1 VASGPDRGRKPRP
14 RELGIVLGTLE
25 PGPHNAITDVAGVRV
40 GHVTIIDGGSS
51 GDPPRGP
58 ARTGVTV
65 VLPHGGNLFREKAP
79 AAFHV
84 INGYGKAAGSTQVQE
99 LGSIETPIALTNTL
113 SIGAAFE
120 GLVRHAL
127 AVNPDIGR
135 TAGNVNPVVAE
146 CSDAR
151 LNDIRAL
158 VVRPSHVIDAIRAA
172 TDGPVIEGSVGAGTG
187 VICYGWKGGIGTASR
202 VVSTSSEPYV
212 VGVLVQANFGRAR
225 ELRIAG
231 VPVGESLRPPAP
243 PPAGPAAAA
252 ASQDGGGSCV
262 VILATSAPADS
273 RQLGRL
279 ARRAQ
284 NGLARTGTPGDH
296 GSGDY
301 VIAFS
306 TARRIPHVPAADQL
320 RAAVLPEDGPL
331 IDVLFQAVTEA
342 TEEAVVSAL
351 LAAEQVGGPA
361 ASGGMP
367 LPADQLLACLGP
379 VLQTARPGNFGGH
392 DRQGDK

>member
-1 VASGPDRGRKPRP
+1 MTSGPDRGRKPRP

-40 GHVTIIDGGSS
+40 GHVTIIDDGSS
-51 GDPPRGP
+51 DDPPRGP

-65 VLPHGGNLFREKAP
+65 VLPHGGNLFREKVP

-113 SIGAAFE
+113 SVGAAFE

-158 VVRPSHVIDAIRAA
+158 VVRPRHVIDAIRAA
-172 TDGPVIEGSVGAGTG
+172 TDGPVREGSVGAGTG
-187 VICYGWKGGIGTASR
+187 IIAYGWKGGIGTASR
-202 VVSTSSEPYV
+202 LVSTAGEPYV

-231 VPVGESLRPPAP
+231 VPVGESLRPPAAQP
-243 PPAGPAAAA
+243 HG
-252 ASQDGGGSCV
+252 DGGGSCV
-262 VILATSAPADS
+262 IVLATSAPADS

-284 NGLARTGTPGDH
+284 NGLARTGTSGDH
-296 GSGDY
+296 NSGDY

-320 RAAVLPEDGPL
+320 PAAVLPEDGPL

-351 LAAEQVGGPA
+351 LAAEPAGIPGRDGGH
-361 ASGGMP
+361 GGTP
-367 LPADQLLACLGP
+367 LPADQLLACLGR
-379 VLQTARPGNFGGH
+379 VLVNGRPGNFGGH
-392 DRQGDK
+392 DRQGNK

>member
-1 VASGPDRGRKPRP
+1 VASSTDPGRKPRP

-25 PGPHNAITDVAGVRV
+25 PGPHNAITDVPGVRV
-40 GHVTIIDGGSS
+40 GHVTIIDDGSS
-51 GDPPRGP
+51 DPPRGP

-65 VLPHGGNLFREKAP
+65 VLPHGGNLFREKVP

-99 LGSIETPIALTNTL
+99 LGSIETPIALTSTL

-146 CSDAR
+146 CSDVR

-158 VVRPSHVIDAIRAA
+158 VVRPGHVIDAIRAA
-172 TDGPVIEGSVGAGTG
+172 TDGPVTEGSVGAGTG
-187 VICYGWKGGIGTASR
+187 ITCYGWKGGIGTASR
-202 VVSTSSEPYV
+202 VVTTRGAPYV

-231 VPVGESLRPPAP
+231 VPVGESLRPPAR
-243 PPAGPAAAA
+243 PADPAAA
-252 ASQDGGGSCV
+252 SPDGGGSCV
-262 VILATSAPADS
+262 IVLATSAPADS

-284 NGLARTGTPGDH
+284 NGLARTGTSGDH

-320 RAAVLPEDGPL
+320 PAAVLPEDGPL
-331 IDVLFQAVTEA
+331 LDVLFQAVTEA

-351 LAAEQVGGPA
+351 LAAGSVGGPRN
-361 ASGGMP
+361 GGTP
-367 LPADQLLACLGP
+367 LPVSDLLALLGAAP
-379 VLQTARPGNFGGH
+379 GRRQTEPG
-392 DRQGDK
+392 

>member
-1 VASGPDRGRKPRP
+1 VASSPDRGRKPRP

-65 VLPHGGNLFREKAP
+65 VLPHGGNLFREKVP

-158 VVRPSHVIDAIRAA
+158 VVRPRHVIDAIRAA
-172 TDGPVIEGSVGAGTG
+172 TDGPVREGSVGAGTG
-187 VICYGWKGGIGTASR
+187 IICYGWKGGIGTASR
-202 VVSTSSEPYV
+202 LVSTAGEPYV

-231 VPVGESLRPPAP
+231 VPVGESLRPPAAQP
-243 PPAGPAAAA
+243 HG
-252 ASQDGGGSCV
+252 DDGGGGSCV
-262 VILATSAPADS
+262 IVLATSAPADS

-320 RAAVLPEDGPL
+320 PAAVLPEDGPL

-351 LAAEQVGGPA
+351 LAAEPAGTPSPGG
-361 ASGGMP
+361 G
-367 LPADQLLACLGP
+367 LPIPVSELLHHLGR
-379 VLQTARPGNFGGH
+379 VLRTSRPGHLNRH

>member
-1 VASGPDRGRKPRP
+1 VASSTDPGRKPRP

-25 PGPHNAITDVAGVRV
+25 PGPHNAITDVPGVRV
-40 GHVTIIDGGSS
+40 GHVTIIDDGSS
-51 GDPPRGP
+51 DPPRGP

-65 VLPHGGNLFREKAP
+65 VLPHGGNLFREKVP

-99 LGSIETPIALTNTL
+99 LGSIETPIALTSTL

-146 CSDAR
+146 CSDVR

-158 VVRPSHVIDAIRAA
+158 VVRPGHVIDAIRAA
-172 TDGPVIEGSVGAGTG
+172 TDGPVTEGSVGAGTG
-187 VICYGWKGGIGTASR
+187 ITCYGWKGGIGTASR
-202 VVSTSSEPYV
+202 VVTTRGAPYV

-231 VPVGESLRPPAP
+231 VPVGESLRPPAR
-243 PPAGPAAAA
+243 PADPAAA
-252 ASQDGGGSCV
+252 SPDGGGSCV
-262 VILATSAPADS
+262 IVLATSAPADS

-284 NGLARTGTPGDH
+284 NGLARTGTSGDH

-320 RAAVLPEDGPL
+320 PAAVLPEDGPL
-331 IDVLFQAVTEA
+331 LDVLFQAVTES

-351 LAAEQVGGPA
+351 LAAERVGGPDTI
-361 ASGGMP
+361 GGVP
-367 LPADQLLACLGP
+367 LPAAQLLACLGS
-379 VLQTARPGNFGGH
+379 VLRTGRPGNLSRH

>member
-1 VASGPDRGRKPRP
+1 MASSPDRGRKPRP
-14 RELGIVLGTLE
+14 RDLGIVLGTLE
-25 PGPHNAITDVAGVRV
+25 PGPYNAITDVAGVRV

-51 GDPPRGP
+51 GGGSSGGPPRGP

-65 VLPHGGNLFREKAP
+65 VLPHGGNLFREKVP

-99 LGSIETPIALTNTL
+99 LGSIETPIALTSTL

-135 TAGNVNPVVAE
+135 TAGNVNPVVLE

-158 VVRPSHVIDAIRAA
+158 VVRPRHVTDAIAA
-172 TDGPVIEGSVGAGTG
+172 AADGPVTEGSVGAGTG
-187 VICYGWKGGIGTASR
+187 MVCYGWKGGIGTASR
-202 VVSTSSEPYV
+202 TVPTSGEPYL
-212 VGVLVQANFGRAR
+212 VGVLVLANFGRAR

-231 VPVGESLRPPAP
+231 VPVGESLRPPAR
-243 PPAGPAAAA
+243 PAGGPAAAPPE
-252 ASQDGGGSCV
+252 GGGSCV

-320 RAAVLPEDGPL
+320 PAAVLPEDGPL

-351 LAAEQVGGPA
+351 LAAEPAGTPDRDGGN
-361 ASGGMP
+361 GGTP
-367 LPADQLLACLGP
+367 LPVSKLLAHLGRYRGP
-379 VLQTARPGNFGGH
+379 DVL
-392 DRQGDK
+392 

>member
-1 VASGPDRGRKPRP
+1 MASSSDRGRKPRP

-25 PGPHNAITDVAGVRV
+25 PGPHNAITDVPGVQV
-40 GHVTIIDGGSS
+40 GHVTIIDDGSS
-51 GDPPRGP
+51 DPPRGP
-58 ARTGVTV
+58 VRTGVTV
-65 VLPHGGNLFREKAP
+65 VLPHGGNLFREKVP

-127 AVNPDIGR
+127 AVDPDIGR

-158 VVRPSHVIDAIRAA
+158 VVRPGHVTDAIAAA
-172 TDGPVIEGSVGAGTG
+172 TDGPVTEGSVGAGTG
-187 VICYGWKGGIGTASR
+187 IICYGWKGGIGTASR
-202 VVSTSSEPYV
+202 VVTTRGEPYV

-231 VPVGESLRPPAP
+231 VPVGEALRPPSQ
-243 PPAGPAAAA
+243 PPADPAAA

-262 VILATSAPADS
+262 IVLATSAPADS

-284 NGLARTGTPGDH
+284 NGLARTGTSGDH
-296 GSGDY
+296 NSGDY

-306 TARRIPHVPAADQL
+306 TARRIAHVPAADQIP
-320 RAAVLPEDGPL
+320 AAVLPEDGPL
-331 IDVLFQAVTEA
+331 LDVLFQAVTEA

-351 LAAEQVGGPA
+351 LAAEPVSSPET
-361 ASGGMP
+361 SGGTP
-367 LPADQLLACLGP
+367 LPVSELLACLSP
-379 VLQTARPGNFGGH
+379 PRAPGGAG
-392 DRQGDK
+392 

>member
-1 VASGPDRGRKPRP
+1 VASRPDRGRKPRP

-65 VLPHGGNLFREKAP
+65 VLPHGGNLFREKVP

-99 LGSIETPIALTNTL
+99 LGSIETPIALTSTL

-127 AVNPDIGR
+127 AVNSDIGR

-158 VVRPSHVIDAIRAA
+158 VVRPGHVTEAIAA
-172 TDGPVIEGSVGAGTG
+172 AADGPVAEGSVGAGTG
-187 VICYGWKGGIGTASR
+187 MVCYGWKGGIGTASR
-202 VVSTSSEPYV
+202 TVPTSGEPYL
-212 VGVLVQANFGRAR
+212 VGVLVLANFGRAR

-231 VPVGESLRPPAP
+231 VPVGESLRPPAR
-243 PPAGPAAAA
+243 PPAGGPAAAPPE
-252 ASQDGGGSCV
+252 GGGSCV

-320 RAAVLPEDGPL
+320 PAAVLPEDGPL

-351 LAAEQVGGPA
+351 LAAEPVGTPGPD
-361 ASGGMP
+361 GG
-367 LPADQLLACLGP
+367 LPIPVSELLHHLGR
-379 VLQTARPGNFGGH
+379 VLRTSRPGNLNRH

>member
-1 VASGPDRGRKPRP
+1 MAGSPDGGRKPRP
-14 RELGIVLGTLE
+14 RELGIVLGTLS
-25 PGPHNAITDVAGVRV
+25 PGPHNAITDVPGVRV
-40 GHVTIIDGGSS
+40 GHVTIADGGSDGSS

-65 VLPHGGNLFREKAP
+65 VLPHGGNLFREKVP

-84 INGYGKAAGSTQVQE
+84 INGFGKAAGSTQVQE
-99 LGSIETPIALTNTL
+99 LGNIETPIALTSTL

-127 AVNPDIGR
+127 AGNPAIGR

-158 VVRPSHVIDAIRAA
+158 LVRPGHVTDAIRAA
-172 TDGPVIEGSVGAGTG
+172 TEGPVTEGSVGAGTG
-187 VICYGWKGGIGTASR
+187 MVCYGWKGGIGTASR
-202 VVSTSSEPYV
+202 TVPTTGEPYL
-212 VGVLVQANFGRAR
+212 VGVLLLANFGRAR

-231 VPVGESLRPPAP
+231 VPVGESLRPPP
-243 PPAGPAAAA
+243 GPAGPAGLAAA
-252 ASQDGGGSCV
+252 PPEGGGSCV
-262 VILATSAPADS
+262 MILATSAPADS

-284 NGLARTGTPGDH
+284 NGLARTGTSGDH

-306 TARRIPHVPAADQL
+306 TARRIPHAPAADQL
-320 RAAVLPEDGPL
+320 PAAMLAEDGPL

-351 LAAEQVGGPA
+351 LAAEQVGDPD
-361 ASGGMP
+361 ASGGTP
-367 LPADQLLACLGP
+367 LPVSQLLARLGL
-379 VLQTARPGNFGGH
+379 V
-392 DRQGDK
+392 

>member
-1 VASGPDRGRKPRP
+1 MSTPSDQPGAGREPRPRP
-14 RELGIVLGTLE
+14 RELGIVLGTLQ
-25 PGPHNAITDVAGVRV
+25 PGPHNAITDVPGVQV
-40 GHVTIIDGGSS
+40 GHVTITDEGSP
-51 GDPPRGP
+51 GRGP

-65 VLPHGGNLFREKAP
+65 VLPHGGNVFREKVP

-84 INGYGKAAGSTQVQE
+84 INGYGKAAGSTQIQE

-127 AVNPDIGR
+127 EVNPDIGR

-158 VVRPSHVIDAIRAA
+158 VVRPSHVIEAIRGASGG
-172 TDGPVIEGSVGAGTG
+172 TVTEGSVGAGTG
-187 VICYGWKGGIGTASR
+187 MICYGWKGGIGTASR
-202 VVSTSSEPYV
+202 VVVTRGQPYV
-212 VGVLVQANFGRAR
+212 VGILALANFGRAA

-231 VPVGESLRPPAP
+231 VPVGESLRPPP
-243 PPAGPAAAA
+243 GTPAPAAPAA
-252 ASQDGGGSCV
+252 GAALAEPGDGGGSCV
-262 VILATSAPADS
+262 MILATSAPADS

-284 NGLARTGTPGDH
+284 NGLARTGTSGDH

-306 TARRIPHVPAADQL
+306 TANRIPHVPGADQL
-320 RAAVLPEDGPL
+320 PTAMLPEDGPL
-331 IDVLFQAVTEA
+331 LDVLFQAVTESA
-342 TEEAVVSAL
+342 EEAVISAL
-351 LAAEQVGGPA
+351 FTATKVSGPGSTA
-361 ASGGMP
+361 GTP
-367 LPADQLLACLGP
+367 FPADQFPAL
-379 VLQTARPGNFGGH
+379 VHRE
-392 DRQGDK
+392 

>member
-1 VASGPDRGRKPRP
+1 VDSSCNRGRKPRP

-25 PGPHNAITDVAGVRV
+25 PGPYNAITDVPGVQV
-40 GHVTIIDGGSS
+40 GHVTIIDDGSGGQS
-51 GDPPRGP
+51 GNLPRGP

-65 VLPHGGNLFREKAP
+65 VLPHGGNLFREKVP

-99 LGSIETPIALTNTL
+99 LGNIETPIALTNTL

-158 VVRPSHVIDAIRAA
+158 VVRPSHVIDAIRSA
-172 TDGPVIEGSVGAGTG
+172 TDGPVMEGSVGAGTG
-187 VICYGWKGGIGTASR
+187 IICYGWKGGIGTSSR
-202 VVSTSSEPYV
+202 VVSTGSEPYV

-231 VPVGESLRPPAP
+231 VPVGESLRPPSQ
-243 PPAGPAAAA
+243 PADGPAAAA
-252 ASQDGGGSCV
+252 SHGGGSCV
-262 VILATSAPADS
+262 IVLATSAPADS

-284 NGLARTGTPGDH
+284 NGLARTGTAGDH

-301 VIAFS
+301 VISFS
-306 TARRIPHVPAADQL
+306 TARRIPHVPAAEQL
-320 RAAVLPEDGPL
+320 QAAVLPEDGPL

-351 LAAEQVGGPA
+351 LAAEPVGGPRNGGTPLPVSDLLSRLSPPRAPGA
-361 ASGGMP
+361 AS
-367 LPADQLLACLGP
+367 
-379 VLQTARPGNFGGH
+379 
-392 DRQGDK
+392 

>member
-1 VASGPDRGRKPRP
+1 MASSTDRGRKPRP

-40 GHVTIIDGGSS
+40 GHVTIIDGGS

-65 VLPHGGNLFREKAP
+65 VLPHGGNLFREKVP

-99 LGSIETPIALTNTL
+99 LGNIETPIALTNTL

-158 VVRPSHVIDAIRAA
+158 VVRPGHVTGAIAA
-172 TDGPVIEGSVGAGTG
+172 AAGGPVAEGSVGAGTG
-187 VICYGWKGGIGTASR
+187 MLCYGWKGGIGTASR
-202 VVSTSSEPYV
+202 MVPTSGEPYLA
-212 VGVLVQANFGRAR
+212 GVLVLANFGRAR

-231 VPVGESLRPPAP
+231 VPVGESLRPPT
-243 PPAGPAAAA
+243 AAAA
-252 ASQDGGGSCV
+252 PEGGGSCV

-296 GSGDY
+296 NSGDY

-320 RAAVLPEDGPL
+320 PAAVLPEDGPL
-331 IDVLFQAVTEA
+331 LDVLFQAVTES

-351 LAAEQVGGPA
+351 LAAEPVSGPET
-361 ASGGMP
+361 SGGTP
-367 LPADQLLACLGP
+367 LPVSDLLT
-379 VLQTARPGNFGGH
+379 VLRPPPAPGTTG
-392 DRQGDK
+392 

>member
-1 VASGPDRGRKPRP
+1 VAGGPERGRKPRP

-25 PGPHNAITDVAGVRV
+25 PGPYNAITDVAGVQV
-40 GHVTIIDGGSS
+40 GHVTIIDAGSS
-51 GDPPRGP
+51 DPPRGP

-65 VLPHGGNLFREKAP
+65 VLPHSGNLFREKVP

-99 LGSIETPIALTNTL
+99 LGTIETPIALTSTL
-113 SIGAAFE
+113 SVGTAFE

-158 VVRPSHVIDAIRAA
+158 TVRPGHVIDAISAA
-172 TDGPVIEGSVGAGTG
+172 AGGPVIEGSVGAGTG
-187 VICYGWKGGIGTASR
+187 IICYGWKGGIGTASR
-202 VVSTSSEPYV
+202 VVTTRGEPYV

-231 VPVGESLRPPAP
+231 VPVGESLRPPVS
-243 PPAGPAAAA
+243 PPAGLAAPQARG
-252 ASQDGGGSCV
+252 DGGGSCV
-262 VILATSAPADS
+262 IVLATSAPADS

-284 NGLARTGTPGDH
+284 NGLARTGTSGDH
-296 GSGDY
+296 NSGDY

-306 TARRIPHVPAADQL
+306 TARRVPHDPAADQL
-320 RAAVLPEDGPL
+320 PAAVLPEDGPL
-331 IDVLFQAVTEA
+331 IDVLFQAVTES

-351 LAAEQVGGPA
+351 LAAEPVGPPG
-361 ASGGMP
+361 SGGGQP
-367 LPADQLLACLGP
+367 IPVSELLHHLGR
-379 VLQTARPGNFGGH
+379 VLRTGRPGHLGRH

>member
-1 VASGPDRGRKPRP
+1 MDSGSRGRKPRP

-25 PGPHNAITDVAGVRV
+25 PGPHNGITDVPGVRV
-40 GHVTIIDGGSS
+40 GHVTIIDDGSDGRTS
-51 GDPPRGP
+51 DPPRGP
-58 ARTGVTV
+58 VRTGVTV
-65 VLPHGGNLFREKAP
+65 VLPHGGNLFREKVP

-158 VVRPSHVIDAIRAA
+158 VVRPGHVTGAIAA
-172 TDGPVIEGSVGAGTG
+172 AAGGPVAEGSVGAGTG
-187 VICYGWKGGIGTASR
+187 MVCYGWKGGVGTASR
-202 VVSTSSEPYV
+202 TVPTSGEPYLA
-212 VGVLVQANFGRAR
+212 GVLVLANFGRAS

-231 VPVGESLRPPAP
+231 VPVGESLRPP
-243 PPAGPAAAA
+243 PAAAP
-252 ASQDGGGSCV
+252 DGGGSCV

-306 TARRIPHVPAADQL
+306 TARRIPHVPAADRL
-320 RAAVLPEDGPL
+320 PAAVLPEDGPL
-331 IDVLFQAVTEA
+331 LDVLFQAVTEA

-351 LAAEQVGGPA
+351 LAAEHVGGPD
-361 ASGGMP
+361 ASGGVP
-367 LPADQLLACLGP
+367 LPAAQLLACLGS
-379 VLQTARPGNFGGH
+379 VLRIGRSGNLSRH

>member
-1 VASGPDRGRKPRP
+1 VASSTDRGRKPRP

-25 PGPHNAITDVAGVRV
+25 PGPHNAITDVPGVQV
-40 GHVTIIDGGSS
+40 GHVTIIDGGS

-65 VLPHGGNLFREKAP
+65 VLPHGGNLFREKVP

-99 LGSIETPIALTNTL
+99 LGNIETPIALTNTL

-158 VVRPSHVIDAIRAA
+158 VVRPGHVTGAIEAA
-172 TDGPVIEGSVGAGTG
+172 TGGPVTEGSVGAGTG
-187 VICYGWKGGIGTASR
+187 MVCYGWKGGIGTASR
-202 VVSTSSEPYV
+202 TVPTSGEPYLA
-212 VGVLVQANFGRAR
+212 GVLVLANFGRAR

-231 VPVGESLRPPAP
+231 VPVGESLRPPA
-243 PPAGPAAAA
+243 GPAAAPE
-252 ASQDGGGSCV
+252 GGGSCV

-320 RAAVLPEDGPL
+320 QGAVLPEDGPL
-331 IDVLFQAVTEA
+331 LDVLFQAVTEA

-351 LAAEQVGGPA
+351 LAAEPVGDPGN
-361 ASGGMP
+361 GGTP
-367 LPADQLLACLGP
+367 LPVGELLTRLGGT
-379 VLQTARPGNFGGH
+379 VRARCGSP
-392 DRQGDK
+392 

>member
-1 VASGPDRGRKPRP
+1 VASSTDRGRKPRP

-25 PGPHNAITDVAGVRV
+25 PGPHNAITDVPGVRV
-40 GHVTIIDGGSS
+40 GHVTIVDDGSDGRS
-51 GDPPRGP
+51 GGPPRGP

-65 VLPHGGNLFREKAP
+65 VLPHGGNLFREKVP

-135 TAGNVNPVVAE
+135 TAGNLNPVVAE

-158 VVRPSHVIDAIRAA
+158 VVRPGHVTGAIAAA
-172 TDGPVIEGSVGAGTG
+172 TGGPVAEGSVGAGTG
-187 VICYGWKGGIGTASR
+187 MVCYGWKGGIGTASR
-202 VVSTSSEPYV
+202 AVPTSGEPYLA
-212 VGVLVQANFGRAR
+212 GVLVLANFGRAR

-231 VPVGESLRPPAP
+231 VPVGESLRPPA
-243 PPAGPAAAA
+243 AAAP
-252 ASQDGGGSCV
+252 DGGGSCV

-320 RAAVLPEDGPL
+320 PAAVLPEDGPL
-331 IDVLFQAVTEA
+331 LDVLFQAVTEA

-351 LAAEQVGGPA
+351 LAAAPVSVPQT
-361 ASGGMP
+361 SGGTP
-367 LPADQLLACLGP
+367 LPVDQLIACLST
-379 VLQTARPGNFGGH
+379 VLRSGRPGNFGRH
-392 DRQGDK
+392 D

>member
-1 VASGPDRGRKPRP
+1 MATSGNRGRKPRP
-14 RELGIVLGTLE
+14 RELGIVLGTME
-25 PGPHNAITDVAGVRV
+25 PGPHNAITDVPGVRV

-51 GDPPRGP
+51 DPPRGP

-65 VLPHGGNLFREKAP
+65 VLPHGGNLFREKVP

-99 LGSIETPIALTNTL
+99 LGNIETPIALTNTL

-158 VVRPSHVIDAIRAA
+158 VVRPGHVTDAIAAA
-172 TDGPVIEGSVGAGTG
+172 TGGPVAEGSVGAGTG
-187 VICYGWKGGIGTASR
+187 MVCYGWKGGIGTASR
-202 VVSTSSEPYV
+202 MVATSGEPYLA
-212 VGVLVQANFGRAR
+212 GVLVLANFGRAR

-231 VPVGESLRPPAP
+231 VPVGESLRPPT
-243 PPAGPAAAA
+243 AAAPE
-252 ASQDGGGSCV
+252 GGGSCV

-331 IDVLFQAVTEA
+331 LDVLFQAITEA

-351 LAAEQVGGPA
+351 LAAAPVWGPET
-361 ASGGMP
+361 SGGTP
-367 LPADQLLACLGP
+367 LPVSDLLTCLSP
-379 VLQTARPGNFGGH
+379 PRVPGGAG
-392 DRQGDK
+392 